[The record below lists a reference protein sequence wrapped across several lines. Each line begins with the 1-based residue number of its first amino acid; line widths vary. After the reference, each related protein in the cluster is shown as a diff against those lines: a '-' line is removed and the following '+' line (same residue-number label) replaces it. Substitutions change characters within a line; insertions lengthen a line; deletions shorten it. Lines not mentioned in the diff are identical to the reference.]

1 MILPVRA
8 LGYIRVSTAEQAASG
23 LGLAAQ
29 RAAITEAC
37 EQRGWELV
45 DVLVD
50 SGLSAKGT
58 DRPGLQEALSRL
70 AAKPAVV
77 DALVV
82 AKLDR
87 LARSFPD
94 YADLIRVSAKEG
106 WELLALDAPDAST
119 PHGEAMQAIVAVFA
133 QLERRLISDRTIEA
147 LAAARARG
155 VQLGRRVQTS
165 ADVEARIVALHRR
178 ERLNAT
184 AIARLLEVEGVPAPR
199 GGTRWHH
206 ETVADVIRRH
216 GGRLKQGR
224 PRKVRRKMRAAKNS
238 RA

>member
-8 LGYIRVSTAEQAASG
+8 LGYIRVADADQAASG

-50 SGLSAKGT
+50 SGLGAKGT
-58 DRPGLQEALSRL
+58 DRPGRQEALGRL
-70 AAKPAVV
+70 AEKTADVE
-77 DALVV
+77 ALVV
-82 AKLDR
+82 VKLDR

-119 PHGEAMQAIVAVFA
+119 PHGEAMHAIVAMFA
-133 QLERRLISDRTIEA
+133 QLDRRLISDRTIEA

-155 VQLGRRVQTS
+155 VQLGRRVETS
-165 ADVEARIVALHRR
+165 ADVEARIVALHRQQ
-178 ERLNAT
+178 RLNAT
-184 AIARLLEVEGVPAPR
+184 AIARQLEVEGVPAPR
-199 GGTRWHH
+199 GGARWHH
-206 ETVADVIRRH
+206 ATVADVIRRH

-224 PRKVRRKMRAAKNS
+224 PRRARRKR
-238 RA
+238 R